1 MSLLF
6 SDFGG
11 KTWKLRRYIDS
22 SDFGWSAFNPSI
34 SYSPSEGYA
43 VLFRS
48 SNYYFDPESGEP
60 FKTGAGKDPY
70 LIENR
75 LWFAKLSEDLEIVED
90 TLQEVTFN
98 PWEIPMIRGAEDA
111 RLYWRDTG
119 WEFSATVYERDTI
132 PYPRMARFKLE
143 NYKATILNFYVVS
156 SNKPFQQVE
165 KNWMPTN
172 IATDKFNYIYSQ
184 TSIFSNERGIVEVRS
199 VPELEKSLRGGT
211 QLVLLDSGDYLA
223 VVHETVDNYVEKY
236 SSRIFGVRL
245 VNFRKYFHRFARYTS
260 DGVLSGVSDR
270 FKFDDADIEFAAGLV
285 VQDQDLVISYGRK
298 DIVSMLAKIKLSKVL
313 EMIKDV

>member
-1 MSLLF
+1 
-6 SDFGG
+6 
-11 KTWKLRRYIDS
+11 
-22 SDFGWSAFNPSI
+22 
-34 SYSPSEGYA
+34 
-43 VLFRS
+43 
-48 SNYYFDPESGEP
+48 
-60 FKTGAGKDPY
+60 
-70 LIENR
+70 
-75 LWFAKLSEDLEIVED
+75 
-90 TLQEVTFN
+90 
-98 PWEIPMIRGAEDA
+98 MIRGAEDS

-132 PYPRMARFKLE
+132 PYPRMARFKLD

-172 IATDKFNYIYSQ
+172 IATDKFDYIYSQ